1 MESMRDHITRVGDEI
16 TLTIPREESFH
27 HVAHL
32 VLAGMAARLDLTYE
46 NLDDLEVALT
56 ALLERAE
63 SDGDLTVKLRAGEG
77 AFEAKVGPFHGDALR
92 RELEREVAE
101 EEVGLSRVLQTV
113 VDRVELEEQ
122 DGEHWVELTKQ
133 LVPTG
138 SEG

>member
-1 MESMRDHITRVGDEI
+1 MESVREHITGAGDEI

-63 SDGDLTVKLRAGEG
+63 SNGDLTVKLRAREG

-92 RELEREVAE
+92 RELDRDVE
-101 EEVGLSRVLQTV
+101 EEVGLNRVLQTV
-113 VDRVELEEQ
+113 VDSVELEEQ
-122 DGEHWVELTKQ
+122 DGEHWVELTKR
-133 LVPTG
+133 LAPAG
-138 SEG
+138 SKE

>member
-1 MESMRDHITRVGDEI
+1 MESVREDIPGGGDEI

-63 SDGDLTVKLRAGEG
+63 SNGDLTVKLRARED
-77 AFEAKVGPFHGDALR
+77 AFEATVGPFHGNALR
-92 RELEREVAE
+92 RELERDVE
-101 EEVGLSRVLQTV
+101 EEVGLNRVLQTV
-113 VDRVELEEQ
+113 VDEVELEEQ
-122 DGEHWVELTKQ
+122 DGEHWVELTKR
-133 LVPTG
+133 LAPTG
-138 SEG
+138 SAE